1 MKELTST
8 LLAEGSSDRVLIP
21 LLDLLLSDLCDA
33 PIAAIAMA
41 NASIPKSLQLRER
54 IGQAVTLFPSEILFV
69 HRDVDAQT
77 TQQRVK
83 EIEDTAKGYSTV
95 KLVCVIPVRMTEAW
109 LLTEEESIRRAV
121 GNPRGTTE
129 LNLPSL
135 GRLEALPDPKEEL
148 FRCMRLAVDLNSRR
162 MRGFIPEQHRH
173 KVGEQITDLSKLRK
187 LPSFVHLEN
196 QLRRYCE
203 NRA

>member
-77 TQQRVK
+77 TQQRAK
-83 EIEDTAKGYSTV
+83 EIEDVT
-95 KLVCVIPVRMTEAW
+95 CP
-109 LLTEEESIRRAV
+109 
-121 GNPRGTTE
+121 P
-129 LNLPSL
+129 
-135 GRLEALPDPKEEL
+135 
-148 FRCMRLAVDLNSRR
+148 
-162 MRGFIPEQHRH
+162 
-173 KVGEQITDLSKLRK
+173 
-187 LPSFVHLEN
+187 
-196 QLRRYCE
+196 
-203 NRA
+203 